1 MSKKALHILVVA
13 MGSPCYCN
21 IMSKWHL
28 KAKLRNSNNLG
39 FFPTKETETWRNA
52 FYEKDFMAI
61 IQKFKYL
68 FSSFN
73 LKLKQCQLWNNY
85 FKKFENLWYG
95 KSVVKGKCKY
105 F

>member
-28 KAKLRNSNNLG
+28 KVELRNSNNLG

-52 FYEKDFMAI
+52 FY
-61 IQKFKYL
+61 
-68 FSSFN
+68 
-73 LKLKQCQLWNNY
+73 
-85 FKKFENLWYG
+85 
-95 KSVVKGKCKY
+95 
-105 F
+105 

>member
-39 FFPTKETETWRNA
+39 FFFQLKKRKRGETHFIKKISWQLYRNLNIC
-52 FYEKDFMAI
+52 FLHLI
-61 IQKFKYL
+61 
-68 FSSFN
+68 
-73 LKLKQCQLWNNY
+73 
-85 FKKFENLWYG
+85 
-95 KSVVKGKCKY
+95 
-105 F
+105 